1 MKCNVKRSLKCIW
14 NYFLDFII
22 LYHWSIFP
30 SSLSLQALLQV
41 SLRVQEPFF
50 TLYLFLNEEKCI
62 KLCQKCHY
70 VSIHCYHID
79 LHNSCHKWDIV
90 TFGTYLKSR
99 ACQTL
104 LSNKKSMLKAHPY
117 KTWQL
122 IKYCHVRDILE
133 WICPITIIYVYFHT
147 LWIQWWIN
155 EYISIHMLWYISM
168 YVA

>member
-1 MKCNVKRSLKCIW
+1 MKCNGKRSLKCIW

-90 TFGTYLKSR
+90 TFGTIQLFMYPLYFSCKTASFFY
-99 ACQTL
+99 TL
-104 LSNKKSMLKAHPY
+104 N
-117 KTWQL
+117 QE
-122 IKYCHVRDILE
+122 HVRPFYQIKSPCSKH
-133 WICPITIIYVYFHT
+133 IHT
-147 LWIQWWIN
+147 RLDSWLSTAMYGTFWN
-155 EYISIHMLWYISM
+155 EYVQLP
-168 YVA
+168 